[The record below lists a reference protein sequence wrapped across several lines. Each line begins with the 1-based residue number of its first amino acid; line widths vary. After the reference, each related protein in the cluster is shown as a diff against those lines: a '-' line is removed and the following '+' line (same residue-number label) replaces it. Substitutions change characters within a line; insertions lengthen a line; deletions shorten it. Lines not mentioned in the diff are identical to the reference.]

1 MLYPGGGLK
10 DDPTFPDTA
19 HKRINIKRRLR
30 WYNPLTW
37 ILDAVVTHADILHA
51 QWWSLPLLPVY
62 LCICGIFK
70 LRGKPIIFTVHNVLS
85 HERSSIYET
94 ASRLLFKLGNHFIV
108 HTEKNRQQMMNAYG
122 IDSEHISVIPH
133 GSLDFHV
140 HNGVNRS
147 AIREKLGIESTRKVI
162 LLFGAVRAYKG
173 VDTAIEAFSKVLQEV
188 PDSIL
193 LIAGKLWQ
201 KWDPYQRQIDELGI
215 TDSVKTYLDYI
226 PSGDVYKYF
235 EIADLVILPYHQFDS
250 QSGVGTT
257 AVSFRKPMIV
267 TDVGGLP
274 DLVEDRR
281 YVVPPKD
288 PEALAQ
294 KIKKCLK
301 NPIQLTDMACSSDVV
316 AKRLSWSAI
325 ALKTCR
331 IYEQLVWVR
340 KHSPLKSI

>member
-1 MLYPGGGLK
+1 
-10 DDPTFPDTA
+10 
-19 HKRINIKRRLR
+19 
-30 WYNPLTW
+30 
-37 ILDAVVTHADILHA
+37 
-51 QWWSLPLLPVY
+51 
-62 LCICGIFK
+62 
-70 LRGKPIIFTVHNVLS
+70 
-85 HERSSIYET
+85 
-94 ASRLLFKLGNHFIV
+94 
-108 HTEKNRQQMMNAYG
+108 MMNAYG

-294 KIKKCLK
+294 KIKNCLK
-301 NPIQLTDMACSSDVV
+301 NPIQLTDMACSSDIV